1 MEQALEEL
9 QDKLWDL
16 DKVDFFMNVLLSILI
31 SQSWENNLMFRG
43 IIIITIIITI
53 IFIIIIILIII
64 MNSQSWENNLVFY
77 GINIMKDEE
86 HNPDLITGRVRLLSN
101 KYTRLNPLLI

>member
-1 MEQALEEL
+1 M
-9 QDKLWDL
+9 
-16 DKVDFFMNVLLSILI
+16 LLSILI

-86 HNPDLITGRVRLLSN
+86 HNPDLITGRVRVVFTQMHKIQTIVIN
-101 KYTRLNPLLI
+101 KYKYKHNIKQSICAGARDIEG